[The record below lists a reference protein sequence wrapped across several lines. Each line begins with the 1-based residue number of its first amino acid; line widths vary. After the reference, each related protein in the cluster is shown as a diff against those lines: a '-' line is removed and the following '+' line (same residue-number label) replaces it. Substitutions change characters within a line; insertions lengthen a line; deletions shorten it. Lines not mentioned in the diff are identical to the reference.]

1 MNTKLLHQLPPSE
14 NNPRNSEG
22 SFIRGKQGEI
32 LFAYS
37 RYTGEHW
44 GDDCACDIALISSF
58 DEGRTWSEPRI
69 IARAV
74 DFGVK
79 NVMSVSALELS
90 DGRIAF
96 FFLIKI
102 EKDGIST
109 IELGRT
115 VSENGVDFT
124 AERCDMKCAP
134 YYYVV
139 NNDRF
144 VRLSSGR
151 IVAPTAYIHR
161 DLVNKHAYNHF
172 NTYTSSCLYSDDDG
186 KTFYKANFDLRSTFG
201 PNKYTGLQ
209 EPGILERDDG
219 LYLWMRTN
227 YGCQYESFSTHGL
240 SGFAE
245 AKPSGFTAPC
255 SPRQI
260 KTFGNVTYAVYNP
273 VPNYNGRHQAPGTM
287 GRTPFVI
294 RKSTDGGKTFGAI
307 NTIEDEETRGYSY
320 PAIFATN
327 DGRLLLAYCRGDAS
341 DGCQLC
347 RIGIC
352 EIEIDSIE

>member
-1 MNTKLLHQLPPSE
+1 MNITLLHQLPPSE

-69 IARAV
+69 IARAA

-79 NVMSVSALELS
+79 NVMSVSAMELS
-90 DGRIAF
+90 DGSIAF

-115 VSENGVDFT
+115 VSKNGVDFVS
-124 AERCDMKCAP
+124 ERCDMKCAP

-151 IVAPTAYIHR
+151 IVAPTAYVHR
-161 DLVNKHAYNHF
+161 DLVNKRPFNHLPNSFRSASPPTNPATMVTVFPPRPFFSILTRKRCWFLGRVSASSSSPVSNWKSGLVEYTIPRRSFQSLFFIFLSFLNHF
-172 NTYTSSCLYSDDDG
+172 H
-186 KTFYKANFDLRSTFG
+186 
-201 PNKYTGLQ
+201 
-209 EPGILERDDG
+209 
-219 LYLWMRTN
+219 RT
-227 YGCQYESFSTHGL
+227 
-240 SGFAE
+240 
-245 AKPSGFTAPC
+245 
-255 SPRQI
+255 
-260 KTFGNVTYAVYNP
+260 
-273 VPNYNGRHQAPGTM
+273 
-287 GRTPFVI
+287 
-294 RKSTDGGKTFGAI
+294 
-307 NTIEDEETRGYSY
+307 
-320 PAIFATN
+320 
-327 DGRLLLAYCRGDAS
+327 RLLTIDNLQDVCACR
-341 DGCQLC
+341 QVV
-347 RIGIC
+347 RIFTF
-352 EIEIDSIE
+352 